1 METPGLKK
9 YTNDNIFLNTL
20 NDLTRDAY
28 KADTKANISDNS
40 NKNIFDTDII
50 LNSKESFESNNQRLN
65 SMQDEIITLKNK
77 LKTVYEKDEE
87 IQKLKN
93 ELEKLK
99 LELLSES
106 KKTGELN
113 KLEIENKSLRD
124 LNDKL
129 QIEAMNCSSL
139 KQENEFL
146 KSKLSELEE
155 NKENNTEKKENSEIK
170 KEKIKVDINKLKNIL
185 SNRLKSYHENHIEKL
200 LQENELYEREYIDK
214 DSLEQLLKDV
224 IHI

>member
-40 NKNIFDTDII
+40 NKNRFDTDII

-93 ELEKLK
+93 EIEKLK

-106 KKTGELN
+106 KKSGELK

-129 QIEAMNCSSL
+129 QIEVMNCNSL
-139 KQENEFL
+139 KQENDFL
-146 KSKLSELEE
+146 KSKLSELEKE
-155 NKENNTEKKENSEIK
+155 ENNTEKKDNSEVK

-185 SNRLKSYHENHIEKL
+185 SNRLKSYHDNHIEKL
-200 LQENELYEREYIDK
+200 LKENELYEKEYIDK

>member
-28 KADTKANISDNS
+28 KTDTKANISDNS

-93 ELEKLK
+93 EIEKLK

-106 KKTGELN
+106 KKSRELT

-129 QIEAMNCSSL
+129 QIEVMNCNSL
-139 KQENEFL
+139 KQENDFL
-146 KSKLSELEE
+146 KSKLSELEKE
-155 NKENNTEKKENSEIK
+155 ENNTEKKDNSEIK

-200 LQENELYEREYIDK
+200 LQENELYEKEYIDK
-214 DSLEQLLKDV
+214 DRLEQLLKDV

>member
-28 KADTKANISDNS
+28 KADTKANISENS
-40 NKNIFDTDII
+40 NKNRFDTDII

-93 ELEKLK
+93 EIEKLK

-106 KKTGELN
+106 KKSGEL
-113 KLEIENKSLRD
+113 KKIEIENKSLRD

-129 QIEAMNCSSL
+129 QIEVMNCNSL
-139 KQENEFL
+139 KQENDFL
-146 KSKLSELEE
+146 KSKLSELEKE
-155 NKENNTEKKENSEIK
+155 ENNTENKDNSEVK
-170 KEKIKVDINKLKNIL
+170 KEKIKVDINKLKKIL

-200 LQENELYEREYIDK
+200 LQENELYEKEYIDK

>member
-28 KADTKANISDNS
+28 KTDTKANISDNS

-93 ELEKLK
+93 EIEKLK

-106 KKTGELN
+106 KKSRELK

-129 QIEAMNCSSL
+129 QIEVMNCNSL
-139 KQENEFL
+139 KQENDFL
-146 KSKLSELEE
+146 KSKLSELEKE
-155 NKENNTEKKENSEIK
+155 ENNTEKKDNSEIK

-200 LQENELYEREYIDK
+200 LQENELYEKEYIDK
-214 DSLEQLLKDV
+214 DRLEQLLKDV

>member
-9 YTNDNIFLNTL
+9 YSNDNIFLNTL

-40 NKNIFDTDII
+40 NQNRFDTDII

-200 LQENELYEREYIDK
+200 LQ
-214 DSLEQLLKDV
+214 
-224 IHI
+224 

>member
-28 KADTKANISDNS
+28 KADTKANILENS
-40 NKNIFDTDII
+40 NQNRFDTDII

-93 ELEKLK
+93 EIEKLK

-106 KKTGELN
+106 KKSRELN

-129 QIEAMNCSSL
+129 QIEVMNCNSL
-139 KQENEFL
+139 KQENDFL
-146 KSKLSELEE
+146 KSKLSELEKE
-155 NKENNTEKKENSEIK
+155 ENNTEKKDNSEVK

-200 LQENELYEREYIDK
+200 LQENELYEKEYIDK

>member
-40 NKNIFDTDII
+40 NQNRFDTDII

>member
-9 YTNDNIFLNTL
+9 YTSDNIFLNTL
-20 NDLTRDAY
+20 SDLTRDAY
-28 KADTKANISDNS
+28 KTDTKANMSDNP
-40 NKNIFDTDII
+40 NKNRFDTDII
-50 LNSKESFESNNQRLN
+50 LNSKESFDSNNQRLN

-93 ELEKLK
+93 ELEKIK

-106 KKTGELN
+106 KKSGELN
-113 KLEIENKSLRD
+113 KFEIENKNLRD

-129 QIEAMNCSSL
+129 QIEVMNCNSL
-139 KQENEFL
+139 QQENTFL
-146 KSKLSELEE
+146 KNKLSDLEDDQ
-155 NKENNTEKKENSEIK
+155 ENNEEKKENSEVK

-200 LQENELYEREYIDK
+200 LQENELYNKEYIDK
-214 DSLEQLLKDV
+214 DNLEQILKDV